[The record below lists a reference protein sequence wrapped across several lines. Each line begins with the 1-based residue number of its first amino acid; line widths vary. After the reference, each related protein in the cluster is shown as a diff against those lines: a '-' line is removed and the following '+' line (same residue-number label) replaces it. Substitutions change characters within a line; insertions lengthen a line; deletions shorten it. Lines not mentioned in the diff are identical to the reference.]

1 MEANSDN
8 SRLTYIFV
16 IIYVM
21 SIDLEMLKYEKKNK
35 CIECIICFEDIEEQ
49 PKNYKYMCNHKDNM
63 HEECIKN
70 LDICPICR
78 SISKFLYE
86 SQFND
91 IDEYYEYIEN
101 HRNNQNI
108 SEEQSRPKCLI
119 IKEFCFLLT
128 LISIVFI
135 IAFLS

>member
-8 SRLTYIFV
+8 NRLTYIFV

-21 SIDLEMLKYEKKNK
+21 SIDLEMLKYEKKNQYV
-35 CIECIICFEDIEEQ
+35 ECIICFEDIEEA
-49 PKNYKYMCNHKDNM
+49 PKNYKYMCNHRDNM

-78 SISKFLYE
+78 SISKYLYE

-101 HRNNQNI
+101 NRNNNI
-108 SEEQSRPKCLI
+108 NEMQTRNKCSI
-119 IKEFCFLLT
+119 IKEFIFLII
-128 LISIVFI
+128 LILIVFM
-135 IAFLS
+135 IAYFN